1 MESQGVAV
9 KVLKTM
15 RPHER
20 GAKRF
25 VERYGDRL
33 CAVRYRQSECGAK
46 VFTTVEVIVDERQR
60 TPRGISLNTAHAHR
74 LQQPVALKVRWEE
87 TEIRRAI
94 KHLGGKWSRQL
105 QAWIITRDKAIIL
118 GLAHRIEEGLAERCT
133 DNDTGIEL

>member
-1 MESQGVAV
+1 M
-9 KVLKTM
+9 KVIKTM

-25 VERYGDRL
+25 VERYGNRL
-33 CAVRYRQSECGAK
+33 CAVRYRQSDCGTK

-60 TPRGISLNTAHAHR
+60 TPQGMSLNVVHAQR
-74 LQQPVALKVRWEE
+74 LQQPVALKVRYEE
-87 TEIRRAI
+87 TEIRQAI

-105 QAWIITRDKAIIL
+105 QAWITTRDKAIVL

-133 DNDTGIEL
+133 DIDTSIEF